1 MSNVSAK
8 QAEAM
13 RLARDRGYFKI
24 PRDAT
29 LADIA
34 DEMGITSQAA
44 SERLRLGM
52 AELTREHVEGDAS
65 DERLRCVRCDST
77 VSVAT
82 IAGVGHLTCGC
93 VGEDDDAPDAVPAHG
108 LAEIPDRWFFVEAGD
123 DD

>member
-1 MSNVSAK
+1 
-8 QAEAM
+8 M
-13 RLARDRGYFKI
+13 RLARDRGYFRI

-65 DERLRCVRCDST
+65 DERLRCVSCDSA
-77 VSVAT
+77 VAVAT

-93 VGEDDDAPDAVPAHG
+93 VDGGEESPDAVPAHG
-108 LAEIPDRWFFVEAGD
+108 LAEMPDRWFFVEAED
-123 DD
+123 DE